1 MWCFS
6 HRLELALK
14 DAIAD
19 FTNPVDESLM
29 NLYYLYHKSSKKLC
43 ELKLLFKD
51 IKEDFEMFGD
61 CVKPVK
67 STGTQWIDH
76 RIRAMA
82 RVIDKFGLYTRH
94 LHYFI
99 SKEKNSKTKATV
111 QGKLNKLLDTQ
122 VILRNAFLKYVLTS
136 AKVFTLVTQKEDPN
150 IIETVES
157 VEKTEKD
164 YKKLLK
170 KFEQNQDSV
179 FELPTLKAVR
189 A

>member
-1 MWCFS
+1 
-6 HRLELALK
+6 
-14 DAIAD
+14 
-19 FTNPVDESLM
+19 
-29 NLYYLYHKSSKKLC
+29 
-43 ELKLLFKD
+43 
-51 IKEDFEMFGD
+51 
-61 CVKPVK
+61 
-67 STGTQWIDH
+67 
-76 RIRAMA
+76 MA

-94 LHYFI
+94 LHDFI
-99 SKEKNSKTKATV
+99 SREKNSKTKATV

-122 VILRNAFLKYVLTS
+122 VILRNAFLKYVLTP
-136 AKVFTLVTQKEDPN
+136 AKVFSLVTQKEDPN

-179 FELPTLKAVR
+179 FELPTLKAVI